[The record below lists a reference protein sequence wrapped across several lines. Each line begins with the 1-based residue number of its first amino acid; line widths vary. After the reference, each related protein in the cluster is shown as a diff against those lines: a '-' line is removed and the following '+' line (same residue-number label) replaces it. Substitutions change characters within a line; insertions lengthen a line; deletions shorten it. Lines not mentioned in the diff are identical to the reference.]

1 MSWRWTSLEGVHGLE
16 LAEGL
21 DGRDV
26 LLLRAPSNAG
36 LALLGLLPLHQ
47 RLLLGRLHAPA
58 DHRRVDGGGA
68 IHLGVLGGRHIAG
81 LDCEHHSVHQV
92 LGRLDQGGGAVQLRR
107 ETEDNLEVKILFHYI
122 VLTVVTTL

>member
-1 MSWRWTSLEGVHGLE
+1 M
-16 LAEGL
+16 
-21 DGRDV
+21 

-107 ETEDNLEVKILFHYI
+107 ETEDILDVQIFILTLYLTLPLYLFHYI